1 MFDIKLYTTWISY
14 GFLWFLTVS
23 DGFLQFLMV
32 SDGFLQF
39 LNTVSYG
46 FLQFLM
52 VSPILLTCFP
62 HFVISGAR
70 DFGDAMPRRAQFR
83 WRRRL
88 PPGALWCSLG
98 TCGGG

>member
-1 MFDIKLYTTWISY
+1 MVSY
-14 GFLWFLTVS
+14 GFLWFL
-23 DGFLQFLMV
+23 
-32 SDGFLQF
+32 
-39 LNTVSYG
+39 
-46 FLQFLM
+46 M
-52 VSPILLTCFP
+52 VSPIFLTCFP

-98 TCGGG
+98 TCGGGYPHIGGFLSHGVEML